1 MAQATVHNIN
11 RHPADRPLSRP
22 NLLIRSKIRAVQV
35 SPWMS
40 DGPLAGDADG
50 GLVQPHP
57 GLSTSVVSKS
67 VSKISSQAV
76 YGVACAVADGA
87 STNLAPVL
95 RGSHPLLRALKSG
108 ADYLRLI

>member
-40 DGPLAGDADG
+40 DGPLAGGRGRRPSPAASG
-50 GLVQPHP
+50 
-57 GLSTSVVSKS
+57 VVH
-67 VSKISSQAV
+67 VR
-76 YGVACAVADGA
+76 C
-87 STNLAPVL
+87 
-95 RGSHPLLRALKSG
+95 
-108 ADYLRLI
+108 